1 MNGLFISYFLFIH
14 TPYNEIL
21 NIKLIKLKFTFV
33 SFNLMNIT
41 SAVFVSID
49 NMYLIVISIIGGT
62 CIYMARIMLVI
73 VESDDVFQFIYRSNK
88 HSSMTPK
95 NL

>member
-14 TPYNEIL
+14 TPYNKIL

-41 SAVFVSID
+41 SAGFVSID

-62 CIYMARIMLVI
+62 CIYMTRIMLVI
-73 VESDDVFQFIYRSNK
+73 VESDECFSIY
-88 HSSMTPK
+88 
-95 NL
+95 L

>member
-1 MNGLFISYFLFIH
+1 
-14 TPYNEIL
+14 
-21 NIKLIKLKFTFV
+21 
-33 SFNLMNIT
+33 MNIT

-88 HSSMTPK
+88 PSSMTPK